1 MPCNS
6 DYLAPN
12 VREQELQ
19 RAAKLLVWV
28 KTKLHKV
35 VPDYAKKAA
44 ADIYGN
50 GGDRALKELCSTLK
64 QMNKNK
70 REDLIYGNARDPI
83 ARDLAD
89 WWETHQAADAAREQR
104 EAEEHDSMREEK
116 IARIGMP
123 AKSKKALGLK
133 TKKAGDRIKRL
144 VHEE

>member
-70 REDLIYGNARDPI
+70 CEGLIYGNARDPI

-116 IARIGMP
+116 RTYRHASQEQESSRSENQKDWRP
-123 AKSKKALGLK
+123 YQ
-133 TKKAGDRIKRL
+133 TPCQ
-144 VHEE
+144 

>member
-35 VPDYAKKAA
+35 VPDYAKKA
-44 ADIYGN
+44 
-50 GGDRALKELCSTLK
+50 
-64 QMNKNK
+64 
-70 REDLIYGNARDPI
+70 
-83 ARDLAD
+83 
-89 WWETHQAADAAREQR
+89 
-104 EAEEHDSMREEK
+104 
-116 IARIGMP
+116 
-123 AKSKKALGLK
+123 LGLK
-133 TKKAGDRIKRL
+133 TKKTGDRIKHL